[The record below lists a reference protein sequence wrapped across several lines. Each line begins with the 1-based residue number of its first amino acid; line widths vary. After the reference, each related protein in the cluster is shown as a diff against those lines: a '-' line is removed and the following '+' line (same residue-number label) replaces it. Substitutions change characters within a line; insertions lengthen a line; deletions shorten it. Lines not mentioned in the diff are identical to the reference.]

1 MVKQKKGEIKIFLIL
16 LISLLFIVVGSVG
29 VSAAGYGNLT
39 TYWVT
44 PVTDANVQQNEF
56 FKVQIGVNCTG
67 GACGDV
73 NVTLDPEEVKKA
85 IKDYKAQQNII
96 TGEVVEEVENEMN
109 FFEMILDFIKG
120 VFGG

>member
-44 PVTDANVQQNEF
+44 PVTDTNVQQNEF

-85 IKDYKAQQNII
+85 IEDYKAQQDII
-96 TGEVVEEVENEMN
+96 TGEVVEEVEDEMN

-120 VFGG
+120 VFGR